1 MNDHS
6 KTATMRAAVLT
17 RQGGR
22 EAVSVR
28 EMPIPEPGPR
38 EVRLRVA
45 ACALNWL
52 DIAVRAGGGFGRA
65 ALPLVMG
72 SDFAGTVD
80 TLGEGVS
87 GWQAGDEVVVFP
99 QLYCGRCEWCRN
111 GYPTI
116 CPEGRIHGES
126 VNGGLSEYAIVSE
139 KNLLPK
145 PASLSFVAV
154 ASLPIV
160 LMTAWH
166 MLITVA
172 KVRPGEAL
180 LIPGAGG
187 GVASMGIQVGRMLG
201 ATVYTTTS
209 TEEKAERARE
219 LGAAGVFNY
228 REQDWVAE
236 VLAATG
242 GRGVDVVQDLVG
254 GKTWANSLRCLA
266 RNGRMVV
273 VGSHS
278 GPRFEL
284 DIRQIY
290 HKQLRIM
297 GANGGTYDEFS
308 RALQLVGAGRL
319 RAVVDTVLPL
329 AQIREGHRLLEEHEH
344 FGKVVIA
351 VDESLLDG
359 AAERR

>member
-1 MNDHS
+1 MSDHS
-6 KTATMRAAVLT
+6 QHQTQWPHAMRAAVLT
-17 RQGGR
+17 QPGGR
-22 EAVSVR
+22 EAISVQ
-28 EMPIPEPGPR
+28 EMPIPEPGPG

-52 DIAVRAGGGFGRA
+52 DIAVRRGGGFGRA
-65 ALPLVMG
+65 ALPLIMG

-80 TLGEGVS
+80 ALGEGVA
-87 GWQAGDEVVVFP
+87 GWNAGDTVVVFP
-99 QLYCGRCEWCRN
+99 QLFCGHCEWCRN

-126 VNGGLSEYAIVSE
+126 VHGGLAEYAVVSAA
-139 KNLLPK
+139 NLLPK
-145 PASLSFVAV
+145 PATLSFVEV

-166 MLITVA
+166 MLVTVA
-172 KVRPGEAL
+172 NVRPGETL

-187 GVASMGIQVGRMLG
+187 GVASMGIQIGRMLG

-209 TEEKAERARE
+209 SAEKAARARE
-219 LGAAGVFNY
+219 MGAAAVFNY

-236 VLAATG
+236 TLAATD

-254 GKTWANSLRCLA
+254 GATWADSLRCLA

-278 GPRFEL
+278 GPSFEL

-297 GANGGTYDEFS
+297 GANGGTYDEFAQ
-308 RALQLVGAGRL
+308 ALKLTGAGRL

-329 AQIREGHRLLEEHEH
+329 AQIREGHRLLEEHAH
-344 FGKVVIA
+344 FGKVVMA
-351 VDESLLDG
+351 VDEGLL
-359 AAERR
+359 

>member
-1 MNDHS
+1 MI
-6 KTATMRAAVLT
+6 TTMRAAVLT
-17 RQGGR
+17 QQGGR
-22 EAVSVR
+22 EAISVQ
-28 EMPIPEPGPR
+28 EMPIPEPGPG

-52 DIAVRAGGGFGRA
+52 DVAVRRGGGFGRA
-65 ALPLVMG
+65 PLPLIMG

-80 TLGEGVS
+80 TLGEGVAD
-87 GWQAGDEVVVFP
+87 WKAGDAVVVFP

-111 GYPTI
+111 GFPTI

-126 VNGGLSEYAIVSE
+126 VHGGLAEYAVVAAA
-139 KNLLPK
+139 NLLTK
-145 PASLSFVAV
+145 PATLSFVEA

-166 MLITVA
+166 MLVSVA
-172 KVRPGEAL
+172 NVRPGETL

-187 GVASMGIQVGRMLG
+187 GVASMGIQIGRMLG
-201 ATVYTTTS
+201 ATVYATTS
-209 TEEKAERARE
+209 SEEKATRARE
-219 LGAAGVFNY
+219 LGAAQVFNY

-236 VLAATG
+236 TLAATG

-254 GKTWANSLRCLA
+254 GATWASSLRCLA

-278 GPRFEL
+278 GPTFEL

-290 HKQLRIM
+290 HKQLRIL
-297 GANGGTYDEFS
+297 GANGGTYDEMA
-308 RALQLVGAGRL
+308 RALRLVGAGRL

-329 AQIREGHRLLEEHEH
+329 AQIREGHRLLEEHAH
-344 FGKVVIA
+344 FGKVVMA
-351 VDESLLDG
+351 VDERLL
-359 AAERR
+359 

>member
-1 MNDHS
+1 MSDRTVS
-6 KTATMRAAVLT
+6 QGMQAAVLT
-17 RQGGR
+17 QQGGR
-22 EAVSVR
+22 EAISVR
-28 EMPIPEPGPR
+28 EMPIPEPGLG

-52 DIAVRAGGGFGRA
+52 DVAVRRGGGFGRA
-65 ALPLVMG
+65 ALPLIMG
-72 SDFAGTVD
+72 SDFAGRVETVGD
-80 TLGEGVS
+80 GVTD
-87 GWQAGDEVVVFP
+87 WQAGDEVVVFP
-99 QLYCGRCEWCRN
+99 QLFCGRCEWCRN

-126 VNGGLSEYAIVSE
+126 VNGGLSEFAVVSE
-139 KNLLPK
+139 RNLVPK
-145 PASLSFVAV
+145 PASLSFVEA

-172 KVRPGEAL
+172 NVRPGESL

-201 ATVYTTTS
+201 ATVFTTTS
-209 TEEKAERARE
+209 SAEKAEQARE
-219 LGAAGVFNY
+219 LGATAVFNY

-236 VLAATG
+236 TLAATD

-254 GKTWANSLRCLA
+254 GKTWADSLRCLA

-278 GPRFEL
+278 GASFEL

-290 HKQLRIM
+290 HKQLRIL

-329 AQIREGHRLLEEHEH
+329 AQIREGHRLLEEHAH

-351 VDESLLDG
+351 VDESLL
-359 AAERR
+359 

>member
-1 MNDHS
+1 MSHS
-6 KTATMRAAVLT
+6 PQANTMRAAVLT

-22 EAVSVR
+22 EAISVR
-28 EMPIPEPGPR
+28 DMPLPAPGPGQ
-38 EVRLRVA
+38 VRLRVA

-52 DIAVRAGGGFGRA
+52 DIAVRRGGGFGRA
-65 ALPLVMG
+65 ALPLIMG
-72 SDFAGTVD
+72 SDFAGTID
-80 TLGEGVS
+80 AAGEGVS
-87 GWQAGDEVVVFP
+87 EWQAGDEVVVFP
-99 QLYCGRCEWCRN
+99 QLFCGRCEWCRN
-111 GYPTI
+111 GYPTV

-139 KNLLPK
+139 RNILPK
-145 PASLSFVAV
+145 PASLSFVEA

-166 MLITVA
+166 MLVTVA
-172 KVRPGEAL
+172 NLRSGETL

-187 GVASMGIQVGRMLG
+187 GVASMAIQLGRMLG

-209 TEEKAERARE
+209 TAEKAERARE
-219 LGAAGVFNY
+219 MGATGVFNY

-236 VLAATG
+236 VLAATD

-254 GKTWANSLRCLA
+254 GLTWADSLRCLA

-278 GPRFEL
+278 GTSFEL

-297 GANGGTYDEFS
+297 GANGGTYDEFA
-308 RALQLVGAGRL
+308 RALKLVGDGRL
-319 RAVVDTVLPL
+319 RAVISTVLPL
-329 AQIREGHRLLEEHEH
+329 AQIREGHRLLEEHQH

-351 VDESLLDG
+351 VDEGLL
-359 AAERR
+359 

>member
-1 MNDHS
+1 MSENLQPE
-6 KTATMRAAVLT
+6 TMQAAVLT
-17 RQGGR
+17 QPGGR
-22 EAVSVR
+22 EAISVQ
-28 EMPIPEPGPR
+28 EMPIPTPGPG

-52 DIAVRAGGGFGRA
+52 DIAVRRGGGFGRA
-65 ALPLVMG
+65 ALPLIMG

-80 TLGEGVS
+80 ALGEGVT
-87 GWQAGDEVVVFP
+87 GWNAGDAVVVFP
-99 QLYCGRCEWCRN
+99 QLFCGRCEWCRN
-111 GYPTI
+111 GFPTI

-126 VNGGLSEYAIVSE
+126 VNGGLAEYAVVAAA
-139 KNLLPK
+139 NLLPK
-145 PASLSFVAV
+145 PASLSFVEA

-166 MLITVA
+166 MLVTVA
-172 KVRPGEAL
+172 NLRPGETL

-187 GVASMGIQVGRMLG
+187 GVASIGIQVGRMLG

-209 TEEKAERARE
+209 SEEKATRARE
-219 LGAAGVFNY
+219 LGATAVFNY

-242 GRGVDVVQDLVG
+242 ERGVDVVQDLVG
-254 GKTWANSLRCLA
+254 GATWADSLRCLA

-278 GPRFEL
+278 GPSFEL

-297 GANGGTYDEFS
+297 GANGGTYDEFAQ
-308 RALQLVGAGRL
+308 ALKLVGAGRL

-329 AQIREGHRLLEEHEH
+329 AQIREGHRLLEEHAH
-344 FGKVVIA
+344 FGKVVMA
-351 VDESLLDG
+351 VDEVLLGDP
-359 AAERR
+359 ADRM